1 MNLLHYKRAAFPAVA
16 VETAEDERFL
26 RNVLAIKD
34 APVFSISAIGGLRDC
49 RTAEVVNKQAQ
60 FPQAFAYAAAN
71 PGVVLVVYDFQHVI
85 RNPGAYRSLKDCF
98 PALKDLGSLVV
109 LVAPA
114 WALPAELAHDVPVLQ
129 FDLPTRDHLSRALQV
144 VAEGAG
150 VTVTAA
156 DEVGLLDAAAGL
168 SLMEAENAFAL
179 SLVQD
184 KALIPGTVEREKMRL
199 VRSSG
204 YLEVSPAADP
214 ASVGGLDGLKN
225 YIAGEVLPCKG
236 NDLLRVRGVLLVG
249 VPGTGKSLASR
260 AAGAMLGWPVVRMD
274 VGALKGSLVGQSESN
289 MRSALKLADAIAPC
303 VLWLDEIE
311 KGVGGHASS
320 AQSDGGT
327 TLGMIGQL
335 LTWLQE
341 HSSPVLV
348 VATCND
354 YSKLP
359 AELTRAGRF
368 DERFFVDLPSE
379 SERVE
384 IAAVHLKKYYRFDAK
399 LADEAGKLSRSWT
412 GAEIEQLIKSAARR
426 SMGRDMGVADLQA
439 AAADIRPISQVKEAE
454 ITALRDWAKG
464 TLRPANSQAAPKAA
478 AGRRVEVSDGI

>member
-49 RTAEVVNKQAQ
+49 RSGEVVNKQAQ

-71 PGVVLVVYDFQHVI
+71 PGVVLVVYDFQHVA

-98 PALKDLGSLVV
+98 PALKDGGSLVV

-129 FDLPTRDHLSRALQV
+129 FDLPTREHLSRALQV
-144 VAEGAG
+144 VADGAG
-150 VTVTAA
+150 VQVANEAA
-156 DEVGLLDAAAGL
+156 LLDAAAGL
-168 SLMEAENAFAL
+168 SLAEAENAFAL

-184 KALIPGTVEREKMRL
+184 RALIPATVEREKMRL

-204 YLEVSPAADP
+204 YLEVSPVADP
-214 ASVGGLDGLKN
+214 ASVGGLDGLKS
-225 YIAGEVLPCKG
+225 YIRDEVMPSKG
-236 NDLLRVRGVLLVG
+236 NALLRVRGLLLVG

-260 AAGAMLGWPVVRMD
+260 AVGAMLGWPVVRMD
-274 VGALKGSLVGQSESN
+274 VGSLKGSLVGQSEGN
-289 MRSALKLADAIAPC
+289 MRAALKLADAVAPC

-327 TLGMIGQL
+327 TLGMVGQL

-341 HSSPVLV
+341 HQSPVIV

-368 DERFFVDLPSE
+368 DERFFVDLPTDA
-379 SERVE
+379 ERAE
-384 IAAVHLKKYYRFDAK
+384 IAAVHLSKYAGAADA
-399 LADEAGKLSRSWT
+399 LVVAAVVDASRAWT
-412 GAEIEQLIKSAARR
+412 GAEIEQCCKSAARR
-426 SMGRDMGVADLQA
+426 AAGRSVSPADVTA
-439 AAADIRPISQVKEAE
+439 AAADIRPISRVKEAE

-464 TLRPANSQAAPKAA
+464 VLRPANSATVKAGP
-478 AGRRVEVSDGI
+478 AGRKVEVG

>member
-1 MNLLHYKRAAFPAVA
+1 MNLLHYKRAAFPCVA
-16 VETAEDERFL
+16 VETVEDERLL
-26 RNVLAIKD
+26 RNVLAMKD
-34 APVFSISAIGGLRDC
+34 TPVYAISAIGGLRDC
-49 RTAEVVNKQAQ
+49 RAGEVVNKQAQ
-60 FPQAFAYAAAN
+60 FPQAFAHAAAN
-71 PGVVLVVYDFQHVI
+71 PGVVLVVYDFQHVV
-85 RNPGAYRSLKDCF
+85 RNPGAYRSLKDSF
-98 PALKDLGSLVV
+98 AALKDGGSLVV

-114 WALPAELAHDVPVLQ
+114 WSLPAELSHDIPVLQ
-129 FDLPTRDHLSRALQV
+129 FDLPTREHLSRALQV

-150 VTVTAA
+150 VQVQNEA
-156 DEVGLLDAAAGL
+156 GLLDAAAGL

-184 KALIPGTVEREKMRL
+184 RALIPLTVEREKMRL

-204 YLEVSPAADP
+204 FLEVSPAADP

-225 YIAGEVLPCKG
+225 YIAGEVLPCRG
-236 NDLLRVRGVLLVG
+236 SDLLRVRGVLLVG

-260 AAGAMLGWPVVRMD
+260 AAGALLGWPVVRMD
-274 VGALKGSLVGQSESN
+274 VGSLKGSLVGQSEGN
-289 MRSALKLADAIAPC
+289 MRAALKLADAIAPC

-368 DERFFVDLPSE
+368 DERFFVDLPTDA
-379 SERVE
+379 ERVE
-384 IAAVHLKKYYRFDAK
+384 IAAVHLKKYYRFDAA
-399 LADEAGKLSRSWT
+399 LADKAGELSKVWT
-412 GAEIEQLIKSAARR
+412 GAEIEQLVKSAARR
-426 SMGRDMGVADLQA
+426 SMGRDMTAADLQA
-439 AAADIRPISQVKEAE
+439 AAADIRPISQVKESE

-464 TLRPANSQAAPKAA
+464 TLRPANSPAAPKSA
-478 AGRRVEVSDGI
+478 AGRKVEVADGV

>member
-1 MNLLHYKRAAFPAVA
+1 MNLLHYKRAAFPCVA

-49 RTAEVVNKQAQ
+49 RTAEVVNKAAQ
-60 FPQAFAYAAAN
+60 FPQAFSHAAAN

-85 RNPGAYRSLKDCF
+85 RNPGAYRALKDCF
-98 PALKDLGSLVV
+98 PALKDVGSLVV

-129 FDLPTRDHLSRALQV
+129 FDLPTREHLSRALQV

-150 VTVTAA
+150 VTVSNEA
-156 DEVGLLDAAAGL
+156 GLLDAAAGL

-184 KALIPGTVEREKMRL
+184 KALIPLTVEREKMRL

-214 ASVGGLDGLKN
+214 ASVGGLDGLKD

-274 VGALKGSLVGQSESN
+274 VGALKGSLVGQSEGN
-289 MRSALKLADAIAPC
+289 MRAALKLADAIAPC

-341 HSSPVLV
+341 HQSPVLV

-368 DERFFVDLPSE
+368 DERFFVDLPSAD
-379 SERVE
+379 ERAE
-384 IAAVHLKKYYRFDAK
+384 IAAVHLRKYYRADDE
-399 LADEAGKLSRSWT
+399 LAVVAAGCSKAWT

-426 SMGRDMGVADLQA
+426 SMGRDMLPADLQA

-464 TLRPANSQAAPKAA
+464 TLRPANSPVTAKAA